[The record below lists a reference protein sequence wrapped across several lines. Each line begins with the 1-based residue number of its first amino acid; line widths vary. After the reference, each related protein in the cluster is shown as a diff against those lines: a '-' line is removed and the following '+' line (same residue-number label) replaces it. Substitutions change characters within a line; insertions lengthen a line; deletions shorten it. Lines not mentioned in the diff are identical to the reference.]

1 MRIVELLIRNYTDKN
16 DIVYDPFMGS
26 GTTAEACV
34 NVKRQWLGS
43 EIDEKCLKLVELRLK
58 DL

>member
-1 MRIVELLIRNYTDKN
+1 
-16 DIVYDPFMGS
+16 MGS

-34 NVKRQWLGS
+34 NVKRQLLGS
-43 EIDEKCLKLVELRLK
+43 EIDEICLKLVELRLK

>member
-1 MRIVELLIRNYTDKN
+1 
-16 DIVYDPFMGS
+16 MGS

-34 NVKRQWLGS
+34 NAKRQWLGS

-58 DL
+58 NA